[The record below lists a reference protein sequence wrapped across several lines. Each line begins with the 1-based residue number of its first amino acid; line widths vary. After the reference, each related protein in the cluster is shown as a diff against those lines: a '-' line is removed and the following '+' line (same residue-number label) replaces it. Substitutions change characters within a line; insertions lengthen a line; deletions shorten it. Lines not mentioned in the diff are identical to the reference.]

1 MRKKHTNQAV
11 ASAACVEVQTTAG
24 TQVPV
29 SAAIVVV
36 VVLLLTT
43 ALTARGMAVQT
54 VVTTLATAG
63 LLGIELVRRLVEA
76 LTARRTR

>member
-1 MRKKHTNQAV
+1 MRNKNNTAV

-43 ALTARGMAVQT
+43 ALTARGMAVQA

-76 LTARRTR
+76 LTTRRTR